1 MITHLFNAMPQ
12 LREYTTYVDDDYTT
26 THPERDIVDHR
37 EPGILGLLGM
47 NQATSSGP
55 GRLSLHTS
63 QMVRSVAA
71 SPRRCDP
78 SDEPP
83 FTRSRSGSSSDEALS
98 SSPSSAM
105 SQQRRTRSTLMNL
118 ETDQFGAQTVTRRS
132 DSRKPYWSIIADGV
146 HVHPMAVNLAY
157 QSHSEGCVLI
167 TDGE

>member
-1 MITHLFNAMPQ
+1 MSMMI
-12 LREYTTYVDDDYTT
+12 YTT

-157 QSHSEGCVLI
+157 QSHPEGCVLI